1 MTAALDE
8 EQQNVDSFH
17 QFLRDY
23 VEHLHRRIGNTQGA
37 PSTGTGQDELERE
50 AHLGNLQQ
58 QLHAARAAGQRLC
71 FGRITDHEGDSRH
84 IGRLGLRD
92 EHGEVV
98 LVDWRAPQAASFY
111 QATTADPMNLALR
124 RRIATRHNQGRDQ
137 VTHVDDEYFT
147 AQGSSL
153 ANAAANAV
161 DAPREGRMADI
172 LATIAADQDAII
184 RSPLNQVT
192 VVQGGPGT
200 GKTVVALHRA
210 AWLLYTYRER
220 LARDGVLV
228 IGPSTMF
235 LRYIDQVLPSLG
247 ETDVVLLTTAQLYPG
262 VSASH
267 SDARNVARVKG
278 DARMAKVITQFLAHR
293 VRIPESDVTITT
305 EDHAALRISRQQLR
319 ESSRGLSRTSHFH
332 ESRETFLRRALES
345 IARNRLRDQGDET
358 PDARDIADAIS
369 DIVDDR
375 NVRRTLNLMWMP
387 ISPEELV
394 TRLLTREDVLAS
406 SADGILSAHEQALIL
421 RNAHDPWTVD
431 DIPLL
436 DEAAYALGPWIPPR
450 PHADPESSG
459 VRELDAREMHVA
471 NQFHEERSQRT
482 LAERAGDDR
491 EWVYGHVIV
500 DEAQELSTMA
510 WRAVER
516 RATRKSMTIV
526 GDIQQASHPA
536 AAESWSEALSW
547 AESATR
553 IYELTITYR
562 ITEQIAQ
569 TATDWLVRCGG
580 HAPVLE
586 PIRQGEP
593 VTSLT
598 VNADSLAAHIVSFC
612 AERDGRAAVIVPE
625 SELQQWANR
634 LLDPAFGFGYEA
646 MDAPIAVMTAQ
657 DSKGLEFDHVFVVDP
672 HVVAD
677 ERERGAN
684 IYVACTR
691 ATQTLTLV
699 DVSDKV
705 GS

>member
-8 EQQNVDSFH
+8 EQQHVDSFH
-17 QFLRDY
+17 QYLRDY
-23 VEHLHRRIGNTQGA
+23 VDHLHRRIGSTQGA
-37 PSTGTGQDELERE
+37 PSTGTGQDDLERE

-58 QLHAARAAGQRLC
+58 QLHAARAAAQRLC

-92 EHGEVV
+92 ASGDVV

-124 RRIATRHNQGRDQ
+124 RRISTRHSGGRDQ
-137 VTHVDDEYFT
+137 VTHVDDEYFSAEDT
-147 AQGSSL
+147 SL
-153 ANAAANAV
+153 VSAAAHAV

-262 VSASH
+262 VTATV
-267 SDARNVARVKG
+267 SDTREVARVKG
-278 DARMAKVITQFLAHR
+278 DARMAKVITQFLTQR
-293 VRIPESDVTITT
+293 VRIPEADVSITT
-305 EDHAALRISRQQLR
+305 DDHATLRISRQQLR

-345 IARNRLRDQGDET
+345 LARNRLRDHGDEA

-387 ISPEELV
+387 ITPEELV
-394 TRLLTREDVLAS
+394 TRLLTRDDVLAS
-406 SADGILSAHEQALIL
+406 AADGVLTAHEQALLL
-421 RNAHDPWTVD
+421 RNPQAPWTAD

-436 DEAAYALGPWIPPR
+436 DEAAYALGPWTPPR
-450 PHADPESSG
+450 AHSEDDASG

-471 NQFHEERSQRT
+471 NQFHEERSSRT

-536 AAESWSEALSW
+536 AAESWGQALAW

-562 ITEQIAQ
+562 ITEEIAR
-569 TATDWLVRCGG
+569 AAADWLVRSGG
-580 HAPVLE
+580 NAPVLE
-586 PIRQGEP
+586 PIRHGEP
-593 VTSLT
+593 V
-598 VNADSLAAHIVSFC
+598 AHVTLPMSAVASHVLDFC
-612 AERDGRAAVIVPE
+612 AEKEGRAAVIVPE

-672 HVVAD
+672 QVVAD

-699 DVSDKV
+699 ELSDKV
-705 GS
+705 NP